1 MNWQS
6 LLSPERLGKSVL
18 SPDELGRSPF
28 HKDYDRVVF
37 SGAFRRLGRKT
48 QVHPVSSNDLI
59 HTRLTH
65 SLEVASVGRSL
76 GMLVGEL
83 LKDELPDWCL
93 PIDLGVIVQSAC
105 LAHDIGNPPFG
116 HSGEDAFR
124 YWFSQAANKGWF
136 DSMSEAQLADFLN
149 FEGNAQGF
157 RILTQLEYHQNE
169 GGMRLT
175 YATLGSY
182 LKYPWTS
189 RYAES
194 EGYKKCKFG
203 CYQSELPLLEQIAE
217 KLGLPKVARERW
229 QRHPLVYLLEVAD
242 DICYGLIDLED
253 GIEMDLLA
261 YEEVEALLLDLVSAR
276 NPTLYKQL
284 EASSSRRHKLAILRG
299 KAIDHLANAAAEA
312 FINQQAAL
320 LKGEL
325 VGDLAEYMDCASKE
339 CILTAKKIARE
350 KIFQDKQKTLH
361 EIGAYTTLEVLLN
374 SFCGAVVELHSKG
387 TLSFKNKR
395 IFDLLGHDVP
405 NENWTLYQSN
415 MRMIDFIAGMTD
427 NYATEMAKEM
437 TGRSSPV

>member
-1 MNWQS
+1 MNWQL
-6 LLSPERLGKSVL
+6 LLSPERLGKTVL

-28 HKDYDRVVF
+28 HKDYDRVIF

-76 GMLVGEL
+76 GILVGEL
-83 LKDELPDWCL
+83 LRDELPHWCL
-93 PIDLGVIVQSAC
+93 PVDLGVIVQSAC

-124 YWFSQAANKGWF
+124 YWFLQAAGKGWF
-136 DSMSEAQLADFLN
+136 DEMTDSELADFLN
-149 FEGNAQGF
+149 FEGNAQGL
-157 RILTQLEYHQNE
+157 RILTQLEYHQYE

-189 RYAES
+189 RYAQA

-203 CYQSELPLLEQIAE
+203 CYQSELPLLEQVAT
-217 KLGLPKVARERW
+217 KLGLPQVDVERW

-253 GIEMDLLA
+253 GIEMDLLS
-261 YEEVEALLLDLVSAR
+261 YEEVESLLLDLVGVKT
-276 NPTLYKQL
+276 PKLMEQL
-284 EASSSRRHKLAILRG
+284 KAISSPRRKLAILRG
-299 KAIDHLANAAAEA
+299 KAIHHLTNAAAEA
-312 FINQQAAL
+312 FVSQQAAL
-320 LKGEL
+320 LEGKL
-325 VGDLAEYMDCASKE
+325 VGDLAEYMDSASKE
-339 CILTAKKIARE
+339 CILKAKKIARE

-361 EIGAYTTLEVLLN
+361 EIGAYTTLEILLN
-374 SFCGAVVELHSKG
+374 NFCGAAIELHNKG

-405 NENWTLYQSN
+405 TEDWSLYQSV
-415 MRMIDFIAGMTD
+415 MRMIDFISGMTD

>member
-6 LLSPERLGKSVL
+6 LLSPERLGKEAL

-83 LKDELPDWCL
+83 LRDELPSWCL
-93 PIDLGVIVQSAC
+93 PIDLGVVVQSAC

-124 YWFSQAANKGWF
+124 FWFLQTAGKGWF
-136 DSMSEAQLADFLN
+136 DDMSEAQLLDFLN

-157 RILTQLEYHQNE
+157 RILTQLEYHQHE

-189 RYAES
+189 RYAS
-194 EGYKKCKFG
+194 AEGYKKCKFG
-203 CYQSELPLLEQIAE
+203 CYQSELPLLEQITD
-217 KLGLPKVARERW
+217 KLGLPKVSEGRW

-242 DICYGLIDLED
+242 DICYALIDLED
-253 GIEMDLLA
+253 GIEMGLLS
-261 YEEVEALLLDLVSAR
+261 YTEVESLLLELVGSQH
-276 NPTLYKQL
+276 PDLYKQL
-284 EASSSRRHKLAILRG
+284 QATSSARRKLAILRG
-299 KAIDHLANAAAEA
+299 KAIEHLTNAAAEA
-312 FINQQAAL
+312 FVNQQKL
-320 LKGEL
+320 LLAGEL
-325 VGDLAEYMDCASKE
+325 VGDLVEYMDLASKH
-339 CILTAKKIARE
+339 CILTAKRIARE
-350 KIFQDKQKTLH
+350 KIFHDKQKTLH
-361 EIGAYTTLEVLLN
+361 EIGAYTTLEILLN
-374 SFCGAVVELHSKG
+374 SFCGAAVELYEKK

-405 NENWTLYQSN
+405 QENWTLYQSI